1 MYISSSTRPIVFK
14 SINYNSLNNKKN
26 NVTNK
31 NNMSIKATQTS
42 LGKKLKKNSLLENL
56 IKQKEK
62 LMERKTSI
70 VEKSLEKGE
79 DPNTIKE
86 KLKDI
91 EDQIQEIDKKVSEIQ
106 LEEQRKSIGIKDN
119 DKKTEKSKKVEN
131 NSSSKETNMD
141 KSLKNVLHLSNG
153 LKKAKATSSQRNI
166 MVSNARKLEDE
177 IEDDKRLGVYGNI
190 EIKRDE
196 LSKLKNNIK
205 NINKKFNNHLKDMNN
220 KANNK
225 DEKSNYLSVTEKYIK
240 SYKYNLHIN
249 INENGEKVNIM
260 I

>member
-1 MYISSSTRPIVFK
+1 MYISSSTRPIGFK
-14 SINYNSLNNKKN
+14 SINYNSLNKKKN
-26 NVTNK
+26 NITNK

-91 EDQIQEIDKKVSEIQ
+91 EEQIEEIDKKVSEIQ
-106 LEEQRKSIGIKDN
+106 LEEQRKSMGIKNN
-119 DKKTEKSKKVEN
+119 DKKTEKSTKLEN

-166 MVSNARKLEDE
+166 MSINARKLEAE

-190 EIKRDE
+190 ELKRDE
-196 LSKLKNNIK
+196 LSKLKDNIK
-205 NINKKFNNHLKDMNN
+205 NINKKLNNHLKDMNN
-220 KANNK
+220 NTNNK
-225 DEKSNYLSVTEKYIK
+225 DEKNNYLSVNEKYIK
-240 SYKYNLHIN
+240 SYEYNLDIN
-249 INENGEKVNIM
+249 INENGKKVNIM

>member
-1 MYISSSTRPIVFK
+1 MYISSSTRPIGFK
-14 SINYNSLNNKKN
+14 SINYSSLNNKKK
-26 NVTNK
+26 NVANK
-31 NNMSIKATQTS
+31 NNISIKANQTS

-91 EDQIQEIDKKVSEIQ
+91 EEQLEEIDKKISEIQ
-106 LEEQRKSIGIKDN
+106 LEEQRKSLGIKDD

-131 NSSSKETNMD
+131 NSSKETNMD

-166 MVSNARKLEDE
+166 MVSNAKKLESE

-190 EIKRDE
+190 EVKRDE
-196 LSKLKNNIK
+196 LSKLKDNIK
-205 NINKKFNNHLKDMNN
+205 NINNKLNNHLKDMNN
-220 KANNK
+220 KTNNK
-225 DEKSNYLSVTEKYIK
+225 DKRNNYLSVNEKYIK
-240 SYKYNLHIN
+240 SYEYNLDIN